1 MIRLQGY
8 PGLSLGFRAEKLVNE
23 TALVLAPVADTTEH
37 AIRWKFA
44 VPVFGKKKVA
54 TATGSS
60 STTTEVATAVGQ
72 QHHHQSVSATK
83 ASAEID
89 LQLDTVDEVHAE
101 IDNTT
106 TTTTTEES
114 SKIVKNVVIS
124 AEIWTITLRW
134 RMYLIRRLRQCK
146 TKAEL
151 VATIEECKRVLYRG
165 LDNEHGAAN
174 LDVVEHVKHVLHLQ
188 VFEAILSKVKS
199 HKDNDTISFEELGI
213 QSIIDNTYGE
223 IQSSVDK
230 ESCKELGLIDTTTQV
245 ISKKEESRYAK
256 EQVLV
261 GVTTISITVRYW
273 LVSLRKKLIQAK
285 KNGASDQELKK
296 IVEQEHQQLKTDIDT
311 TRTSVQSSE
320 SWKLVDTAVH
330 GSVTSVF
337 DHIDKQVQ
345 QIVSTTSFEEQHL
358 VSLIE
363 ESENSVV
370 TQVEGCQH
378 AILSHDEQEQD
389 DKTIVV
395 VEKAEKEAILDH
407 VSTELAETKTRI
419 TSWYAH
425 FVREITSCYEDKE
438 QQPNAKENVLVITE
452 SAQITLIGM
461 LEEVKLSLRKQSVG
475 LSAIERRRIEYQI
488 ETIRAG
494 IIAYLLRFKRFA
506 ETEDVTDESVHKYLK
521 LSFGSTERLD
531 VVEQFDQVMYKIDDR
546 KKTEQHSGKIVH
558 GHKDTIKAGA
568 AVAAGAVTIAVV
580 AEEIRGYVVDWFSRL
595 NRRVSDRIKQGGEN
609 VQQDVDV
616 IVAEAQSELKH
627 HVDTKKQACAHLT
640 TTTAEETVSF
650 EQAFGWIE
658 TTTGYHT
665 EQLKTIATK
674 TEDVKIIEQEL
685 TKLSE
690 NAVQQVNDT
699 TDKCKAGVIITSD
712 DISKIVQ
719 SKESTHVDVIR
730 NDKQAVVFIE
740 GMYTMCDGIEYLVLM
755 YLI

>member
-8 PGLSLGFRAEKLVNE
+8 PGLSLGFRSDKLVNQ
-23 TALVLAPVADTTEH
+23 TALVLAPVADSTEH

-54 TATGSS
+54 ASTGSS
-60 STTTEVATAVGQ
+60 TTTTEVAAAVGQ
-72 QHHHQSVSATK
+72 QHHQSVANVDM
-83 ASAEID
+83 E
-89 LQLDTVDEVHAE
+89 LDTVDEVHAE

-114 SKIVKNVVIS
+114 SKNLKKVVIS

-146 TKAEL
+146 NKAEL

-165 LDNEHGAAN
+165 LDNEHGAAD
-174 LDVVEHVKHVLHLQ
+174 LTVVEHVKHVLHLQ
-188 VFEAILSKVKS
+188 LFETILTKVKS

-230 ESCKELGLIDTTTQV
+230 ESRTELGLVDTTTTQV

-285 KNGASDQELKK
+285 KNGASDEELKK
-296 IVEQEHQQLKTDIDT
+296 IVEQEHQQLKTEIDT

-320 SWKLVDTAVH
+320 SWKLVGTTVH
-330 GSVTSVF
+330 GSVTGVL
-337 DHIDKQVQ
+337 DRIDKQVQ
-345 QIVSTTSFEEQHL
+345 HVVSTTSFEEQHL
-358 VSLIE
+358 VGLIE
-363 ESENSVV
+363 ESEDALV
-370 TQVEGCQH
+370 TQVEDCQH
-378 AILSHDEQEQD
+378 AILSHDEQQED
-389 DKTIVV
+389 DKTVVV

-407 VSTELAETKTRI
+407 VSTELVETKIRI

-425 FVREITSCYEDKE
+425 LVREITACYEDKE
-438 QQPNAKENVLVITE
+438 QQPNAKENALIITE
-452 SAQITLIGM
+452 SAQITLTGM

-475 LSAIERRRIEYQI
+475 LSVVERRRIEYQI
-488 ETIRAG
+488 ETIRAS
-494 IIAYLLRFKRFA
+494 ILAYLLRFKRYA
-506 ETEDVTDESVHKYLK
+506 EVENVTDESVRKYLK

-531 VVEQFDQVMYKIDDR
+531 VAEQFDQVMYKIDDR
-546 KKTEQHSGKIVH
+546 KKTHK
-558 GHKDTIKAGA
+558 HKDTIKAGA
-568 AVAAGAVTIAVV
+568 AVAAGAVTIAVA
-580 AEEIRGYVVDWFSRL
+580 AEEIRGYVVDWFTRL

-609 VQQDVDV
+609 VKQDVDV
-616 IVAEAQSELKH
+616 IVAEAQAELKT
-627 HVDTKKQACAHLT
+627 HVDTKKQACTHLTT
-640 TTTAEETVSF
+640 TTTAEEVSF

-658 TTTGYHT
+658 TTTCHHT
-665 EQLKTIATK
+665 EQLKIIATK
-674 TEDVKIIEQEL
+674 SEDVKVIEQEL

-690 NAVQQVNDT
+690 TAVQQVNDT
-699 TDKCKAGVIITSD
+699 TDKCKAGVIVTSD
-712 DISKIVQ
+712 DVTKAVGY
-719 SKESTHVDVIR
+719 KESTHVEVIH
-730 NDKQAVVFIE
+730 NDKQAVTFIE
-740 GMYTMCDGIEYLVLM
+740 GKHYTCNKAGYHILTYT
-755 YLI
+755 I